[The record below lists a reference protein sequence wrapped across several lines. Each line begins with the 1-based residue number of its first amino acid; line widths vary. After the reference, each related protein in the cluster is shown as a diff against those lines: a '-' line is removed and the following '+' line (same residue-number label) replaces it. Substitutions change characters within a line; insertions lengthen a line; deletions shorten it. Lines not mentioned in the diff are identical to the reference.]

1 MAHERRSQRPGDHG
15 RRPPRAGRLAL
26 AGILTPLLLGLAAC
40 DTGSGSPA
48 PDGPLAPGPDIGII
62 TDRPSPASL
71 AGTWIRDDE
80 VDYLGE
86 TALRTTE
93 WRLDG
98 RGTCRLTVTLLTSGS
113 IAPFVDE
120 SVCGYEANSRTV
132 TFVFDGDEFEV
143 GWKLDG
149 PDVLVLD
156 GDRFHRLGA

>member
-1 MAHERRSQRPGDHG
+1 V
-15 RRPPRAGRLAL
+15 AL
-26 AGILTPLLLGLAAC
+26 AGLLTPLLLGLAAC
-40 DTGSGSPA
+40 DSGTGPT
-48 PDGPLAPGPDIGII
+48 GPEGPSAPDIGII